1 MGRPAE
7 EGSGRAGRP
16 GGRRQGDLRAQ
27 RVRRLSHDPQRI
39 ERDARARSHD
49 VRQPAHPGRGHSP
62 SLGRHGRRVAQ
73 EPARAEARRQDARAR
88 PHRRAGPCR
97 GDVSDRSQVMSAD
110 TSGHVL
116 HAPALGGVAAPST
129 VWSWLTTVDHK
140 RIGILYGVTAFLFF
154 LLGGVEALLIRLQLA
169 VPNNT
174 VVSAHAYN
182 ALFTMHGTT
191 MIFLA
196 IMPFNAMFFNFV
208 VPLLIGARDVAFPR
222 LNALSYWIF
231 LAGGLVLNASL
242 LAGTPPDVGWF
253 GYANLTSLHYSPG
266 LNVDFWIFALQI
278 LGVSSVMAA
287 INFIV
292 TILNMRAPGMSM
304 MRMPI
309 FVWMTLVVQFLIAL
323 AFPPITVGLIFLM
336 FDRFFGTH
344 FYNVAA
350 GGDLHL
356 WQHLFWIFGHPE
368 VYILILPAFGI
379 VSEVL
384 PTFARKPLFGAPV
397 VIYSGILIGFFGFSV
412 WSHHMFAAGMGPVA
426 DAAFA
431 LATMLIAIPTGVK
444 IFNWL
449 ATLWG
454 GRIRGTAALHF
465 AVGLVGTFTI
475 GGLSGI
481 MHSSPPVDLQQTD
494 SYFVVA
500 HLHYV
505 LIGGSLFGLLAGAFY
520 WWPKMTGRLLD
531 ERLGRL
537 TFWVIFLAFNLTFFP
552 QHYLGAMGMPRR
564 VYTYSAAS
572 GWGLWNL
579 VSTVGAFGLGLGI
592 LLFLMNAVRSLGS
605 GTRAGDDPW
614 DGRTLEWRTSS
625 PPPVHD
631 FDTIPPVYGRD
642 SFWREKHGDR
652 SGRRPTPPPAAPD
665 AHGIHLPSASHWP
678 IVVALGIGLAATGA
692 LTHLGLVVFGALLVV
707 YGGFRFALEHHRNPA
722 HRDQTGVLGVDH
734 RKVALWSFLGS
745 ECLLFGTLI
754 ATYMA
759 YRGRSVRGPSPHEI
773 LNIPLTTL
781 STFDLLMSSLL
792 MVLALAAVQ
801 RGDRRQ
807 ARLWLFG
814 TAVFGLIF
822 LGFQAFEF
830 THFVHEGLTLQQ
842 NLFGC
847 TFFVLTGFHGGPVAI
862 GVALLLTLWVLD
874 LRGRLGTQDANK
886 VEVVGLYWHF
896 VDVVWIVIFTV
907 VYLIP

>member
-1 MGRPAE
+1 MA
-7 EGSGRAGRP
+7 
-16 GGRRQGDLRAQ
+16 
-27 RVRRLSHDPQRI
+27 VREI
-39 ERDARARSHD
+39 EL
-49 VRQPAHPGRGHSP
+49 PHPH
-62 SLGRHGRRVAQ
+62 VA
-73 EPARAEARRQDARAR
+73 AEAT
-88 PHRRAGPCR
+88 GI
-97 GDVSDRSQVMSAD
+97 
-110 TSGHVL
+110 
-116 HAPALGGVAAPST
+116 
-129 VWSWLTTVDHK
+129 WSWITTVDHK
-140 RIGILYGVTAFLFF
+140 RIGILYGVSGFAFF
-154 LLGGVEALLIRLQLA
+154 LIGGLEALIIRLQLA
-169 VPNNT
+169 RPGNT
-174 VVSAHAYN
+174 VVDADTFN

-191 MIFLA
+191 MVFLA
-196 IMPFNAMFFNFV
+196 VMPFGAAFFNYMI
-208 VPLLIGARDVAFPR
+208 PLMIGARDVAFPR

-231 LAGGLVLNASL
+231 LAGGLFLNASFL
-242 LAGTPPDVGWF
+242 VGTPPNGGWF
-253 GYANLTSLHYSPG
+253 GYANLTSRQFSPG
-266 LNVDFWIFALQI
+266 LHIDFWLLSLLV
-278 LGVSSVMAA
+278 LGVSSMIAA
-287 INFIV
+287 VNFIV
-292 TILNMRAPGMSM
+292 TILNMRAPGMTL
-304 MRMPI
+304 MRMPV
-309 FVWMTLVVQFLIAL
+309 FVWMSLVVQFLIIL
-323 AFPPITVGLIFLM
+323 AFPPVTVALIFLM

-344 FYNVAA
+344 FYDVAA

-426 DAAFA
+426 DAAFS

-454 GRIRGTAALHF
+454 GSIRGTTSLHF
-465 AVGLVGTFTI
+465 AVGLIATFTI

-531 ERLGRL
+531 ERLGRF

-564 VYTYSAAS
+564 IYTYSAAS
-572 GWGLWNL
+572 GWSLWNF

-592 LLFLMNAVRSLGS
+592 LLFLIGAIRSLRS
-605 GTRAGDDPW
+605 GAPAGPDPW

-625 PPPVHD
+625 PPPPHD
-631 FDTIPPVYGRD
+631 FDTIPPVYSRD

-652 SGRRPTPPPAAPD
+652 FGLKPTPLPVAPD
-665 AHGIHLPSASHWP
+665 AHGIHLPTPSYWP
-678 IVVALGIGLAATGA
+678 VVVAVGIGLTAVGA
-692 LTHLGLVVFGALLVV
+692 LTHVGLVVLGALLVI

-734 RKVALWSFLGS
+734 RKVAMWAFLGS

-759 YRGRSVRGPSPHEI
+759 YRGRSVTGPYPHEI

-792 MVLALAAVQ
+792 MVLALGAVQ

-807 ARLWLFG
+807 ARLWLLG

-822 LGFQAFEF
+822 LGFQAYEF
-830 THFVHEGLTLQQ
+830 THFVREGLTLQQ
-842 NLFGC
+842 NLFGS
-847 TFFVLTGFHGGPVAI
+847 TFFVLTGFHGGHVAL
-862 GVALLLTLWVLD
+862 GVAWLLALWVLD
-874 LRGRLGTQDANK
+874 LRGKLAAADAVK
-886 VEVVGLYWHF
+886 VEIAGLYWHF
-896 VDVVWIVIFTV
+896 VDVVWIAIFTL
-907 VYLIP
+907 VYLVP